1 MSDEQST
8 KVQKSSAKVMP
19 PNAGKG
25 REKGVPNKS
34 TVAFREAV
42 AKLLN
47 DNSANFQQ
55 WIEQIAQDDP
65 EKAINALTKL
75 ADFAAPRLARQE
87 INHSGETGLKIT
99 VVNYT
104 DG

>member
-1 MSDEQST
+1 MTDSKVLKST
-8 KVQKSSAKVMP
+8 ARTIP

-47 DNSANFQQ
+47 DNSENFQK
-55 WIEQIAQDDP
+55 WIEQIARDDP

-87 INHSGETGLKIT
+87 VNHTGETGLTIS

-104 DG
+104 NG